1 MIQLTERQRL
11 IIEDLLNNS
20 SHIPAKALAKKFN
33 VSVRTIRYDLD
44 NIEYWLR
51 ARNIPLIKKPNAGV
65 WLDLKDAA
73 REELK
78 REIGHIDPCE
88 GVLSRDERHYLV
100 LLELLKSVN
109 PLTADFLADGLGVSR
124 TTVIKDLRQIKGEL
138 KRYGVLL
145 QGKPGEGYRIT
156 GDENNIRKLLGDLI
170 LGSMEKG
177 ELLELLSSLNKNNG
191 RDNERSLFS
200 TGYLKDIS
208 AGIKIEDIKRAI
220 NEVKHLYSFRI
231 PDSSYVSLLV
241 HIAIAIDRLIKGQ
254 KIELPAE
261 RIKTIKEHREY
272 FIAEEIGNNLARIY
286 RIPIP
291 ESEIANIAF
300 HLLSA
305 NLKMEYLS
313 GENIPEE
320 EDVLKRAVDEMLEN
334 AGKLRDYLVPGGANL
349 EKLKKDLLSH
359 LKLTVKKH
367 RLNIEIENPLLDQIK
382 ANYTDIFETAR
393 EMADIFALKT
403 DIRLPETEIGYIA
416 LHLAAHIETYR
427 QKSKKKALIVCTTG
441 QGSAK
446 ILATR
451 IKNRI
456 PELEI
461 KGINSVFEL
470 EEDGSLLRDVDFI
483 VSTVHLKVFDKPV
496 VKVSPI
502 ITNEELEK
510 IRKVVYDGKTAA
522 HSKEGRHENYI
533 LGAVMNVVDKYI
545 DMEDRDKIRTELG
558 YLTGFFVNN
567 SEIAVKESEVIER
580 FAGRA
585 AMILVEI
592 NEMLKELEGN
602 IPEEDILTSIW
613 GIIIHIIMAIP
624 RWEGGQYNKEID
636 VQKYKK
642 ENPEVYGVIRK
653 RMDIISR
660 KYGMDIP
667 DSEVIAVMRYLI

>member
-88 GVLSRDERHYLV
+88 GVLTRDERHYLV
-100 LLELLKSVN
+100 LLELLRSVN
-109 PLTADFLADGLGVSR
+109 PLTADFLADG
-124 TTVIKDLRQIKGEL
+124 
-138 KRYGVLL
+138 
-145 QGKPGEGYRIT
+145 
-156 GDENNIRKLLGDLI
+156 
-170 LGSMEKG
+170 
-177 ELLELLSSLNKNNG
+177 
-191 RDNERSLFS
+191 
-200 TGYLKDIS
+200 
-208 AGIKIEDIKRAI
+208 
-220 NEVKHLYSFRI
+220 
-231 PDSSYVSLLV
+231 
-241 HIAIAIDRLIKGQ
+241 
-254 KIELPAE
+254 
-261 RIKTIKEHREY
+261 
-272 FIAEEIGNNLARIY
+272 ARIY

-320 EDVLKRAVDEMLEN
+320 EDVLKCAVDEMLEN

-393 EMADIFALKT
+393 EMADIFASKT
-403 DIRLPETEIGYIA
+403 DIRLPEAEIGYIA

-470 EEDGSLLRDVDFI
+470 EEDGSLLRDADFI

-522 HSKEGRHENYI
+522 HYSVFIK
-533 LGAVMNVVDKYI
+533 
-545 DMEDRDKIRTELG
+545 
-558 YLTGFFVNN
+558 TG
-567 SEIAVKESEVIER
+567 
-580 FAGRA
+580 
-585 AMILVEI
+585 L
-592 NEMLKELEGN
+592 L
-602 IPEEDILTSIW
+602 
-613 GIIIHIIMAIP
+613 
-624 RWEGGQYNKEID
+624 
-636 VQKYKK
+636 
-642 ENPEVYGVIRK
+642 
-653 RMDIISR
+653 
-660 KYGMDIP
+660 
-667 DSEVIAVMRYLI
+667 